1 MLALLRVAV
10 GGCAPPIPCVA
21 RQGEG
26 TFRSGRES
34 RPIDRTGKRE
44 WRWRIPHRDVSLW
57 VEGDDR
63 DRRPVA
69 GRSAPAPGIA
79 LPRPLIQGMA
89 RREHGSILAGMA
101 LGWGDVAD
109 AAVPVLVVEPV
120 HELHRPVSR
129 RLQVGKPL
137 AREFGPVF
145 GGAEQRLGERVVVAQ
160 PWQTCALRRATPN
173 ARPYRRS
180 GLVQYALIAP
190 PSSRSAVPC
199 LRSRRRLHYQ
209 RKPTGTATSN

>member
-1 MLALLRVAV
+1 MAPVPPALRVPWCSLRGRCGARIRAMLALLRVAV

-109 AAVPVLVVEPV
+109 AAVPVLVVVPV
-120 HELHRPVSR
+120 RASHRPVAR
-129 RLQVGKPL
+129 RLQVGHPL

-145 GGAEQRLGERVVVAQ
+145 GGGSRALGPAVA
-160 PWQTCALRRATPN
+160 
-173 ARPYRRS
+173 
-180 GLVQYALIAP
+180 V
-190 PSSRSAVPC
+190 
-199 LRSRRRLHYQ
+199 
-209 RKPTGTATSN
+209 

>member
-1 MLALLRVAV
+1 MSLMVRSSDLRRGCPGAHCGEGPVLAIRAMLALLRVAV
-10 GGCAPPIPCVA
+10 GGCAPPIPYVA
-21 RQGEG
+21 RQGEC

-57 VEGDDR
+57 VEGDDC

-79 LPRPLIQGMA
+79 LPRPLIQGMG

-101 LGWGDVAD
+101 LGWGDVAN
-109 AAVPVLVVEPV
+109 AAVTMLVVVPV

-145 GGAEQRLGERVVVAQ
+145 GGAKQRLAN
-160 PWQTCALRRATPN
+160 AL
-173 ARPYRRS
+173 
-180 GLVQYALIAP
+180 
-190 PSSRSAVPC
+190 SSLTRG
-199 LRSRRRLHYQ
+199 REW
-209 RKPTGTATSN
+209 